1 MVPTK
6 TSLQVLCYLSTTI
19 IHFGILCLLINLAK
33 TEDYKNVTEFSMDFF
48 KNGGGFNSKYDF
60 NVFESLITIF
70 HIFHG
75 IIIYQLF
82 AARIKMCEV
91 FNEVQEYSKQ
101 NCLLAKSQLINDF
114 RKYFYKLAFIN
125 FGWPIFIIGFTINI
139 VEQFSTS
146 IFIWLPFIFSYI
158 FWIFWCLAPMYSFH
172 LYFHQITFTLHLW
185 IQSAKE
191 NQDFEDYPK
200 MVFCLNMWTSTIS
213 KLIFWIFLFLI
224 LCSIIESYLLVA
236 FFLSQDGFSLATI
249 LLMIG
254 YGFIGSLFLFLI
266 HTYCK
271 TSQIVTDSIIELK
284 HRIIQSHLEEE
295 DNQSNRTKMTKRI
308 VFELEQFHGFHGN
321 GYFVLGKPLVTS
333 IVATFATY
341 LIILIEFK
349 VSQ

>member
-1 MVPTK
+1 MWNGRQRRPSRLLHLPLSSRYLGDTNWAHQTRCPISKCV
-6 TSLQVLCYLSTTI
+6 SLC
-19 IHFGILCLLINLAK
+19 
-33 TEDYKNVTEFSMDFF
+33 
-48 KNGGGFNSKYDF
+48 
-60 NVFESLITIF
+60 
-70 HIFHG
+70 
-75 IIIYQLF
+75 
-82 AARIKMCEV
+82 
-91 FNEVQEYSKQ
+91 
-101 NCLLAKSQLINDF
+101 
-114 RKYFYKLAFIN
+114 
-125 FGWPIFIIGFTINI
+125 
-139 VEQFSTS
+139 FSTS
-146 IFIWLPFIFSYI
+146 CMAAL
-158 FWIFWCLAPMYSFH
+158 L
-172 LYFHQITFTLHLW
+172 LHLL
-185 IQSAKE
+185 S
-191 NQDFEDYPK
+191 
-200 MVFCLNMWTSTIS
+200 LGS
-213 KLIFWIFLFLI
+213 FWREGRQWSIEARPLWLA
-224 LCSIIESYLLVA
+224 CATRKRGKIIESYLLVA